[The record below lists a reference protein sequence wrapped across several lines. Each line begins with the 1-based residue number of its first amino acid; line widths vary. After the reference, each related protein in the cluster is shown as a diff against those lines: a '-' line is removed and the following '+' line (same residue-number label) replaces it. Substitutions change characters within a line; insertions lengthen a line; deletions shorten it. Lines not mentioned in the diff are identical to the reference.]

1 MKTYF
6 DLSDEAEK
14 KLNKIMQFVEGSQR
28 QLLNIIGSVL
38 TQEINVCFVSARD
51 PWGTAWK
58 PLKVRKGQ
66 PLRDKGHLKGSIN
79 YQVFSDYVEIGSG
92 VGAGTN
98 LKYAPYHQFG
108 FSRNV
113 AAHSKDIYF
122 KLNRDGTVGHRFVKK
137 SKSDFAQSVNV
148 KAHTIVVSAR
158 PFLPINQ
165 EKQVVMPQS
174 WNQAIIHNIRN
185 FIEGGL

>member
-66 PLRDKGHLKGSIN
+66 PLRDSGRLKASIN
-79 YQVFSDYVEIGSG
+79 YQVYPDFVEIG
-92 VGAGTN
+92 TN
-98 LKYAPYHQFG
+98 VEYAPYHQFG

-113 AAHSKDIYF
+113 EAHTKDIYF

-148 KAHTIVVSAR
+148 KAHTIVVPAR

>member
-14 KLNKIMQFVEGSQR
+14 KLNKIMRFVEGSQR

-51 PWGTAWK
+51 PWGTAWQ

-66 PLRDKGHLKGSIN
+66 PLRDTGRLKASIN
-79 YQVFSDYVEIGSG
+79 YQVYPDFVEI
-92 VGAGTN
+92 GTN

-113 AAHSKDIYF
+113 AAHTKDIYF

-148 KAHTIVVSAR
+148 KAHTIVVPAR

-174 WNQAIIHNIRN
+174 WNQAIIRNIKN